1 MATGTVKVWSQR
13 QGSGWIA
20 PDGGGDRVYVHKSG
34 VERTGSG
41 QAPRLEVGQRVDY
54 QVGQRA
60 KGSAAI
66 NVRPAT
72 ADAAAAATPEIAQAD
87 TPIEVAVA
95 ADEG

>member
-13 QGSGWIA
+13 QGSGWIM

-34 VERTGSG
+34 VEGAGSG
-41 QAPRLEVGQRVDY
+41 QAPRLDVGQRVEY
-54 QVGQRA
+54 QIGQRP

-72 ADAAAAATPEIAQAD
+72 ERATATASPAPEPAAAT
-87 TPIEVAVA
+87 AV
-95 ADEG
+95 DEG